1 MKKYLILAVLILSA
15 YGLVA
20 QTGSVRGFVFD
31 KTTGEPV
38 IFANIQIDKTTIGT
52 ATDVNGYFVLSKLK
66 AGNYTLKIGTI
77 GYETLEDAIVVEKN
91 KVISVNID
99 LEP

>member
-15 YGLVA
+15 FGLVA

-66 AGNYTLKIGTI
+66 VGNYTLKIGTI
-77 GYETLEDAIVVEKN
+77 GYETLEYPIVVE
-91 KVISVNID
+91 
-99 LEP
+99 